1 MTIGELKDTLKGW
14 PDDYE
19 IILGCPELKFYRLKQ
34 RGDKLIQLEFS
45 RSIYKDNETGRWH
58 VDE

>member
-19 IILGCPELKFYRLKQ
+19 IFFGCPELEFYRLKQ
-34 RGDKLIQLEFS
+34 RGDKLVQLEFS
-45 RSIYKDNETGRWH
+45 QNIYKDNETGKWH